1 MADIRVR
8 KDNTLSKIKPG
19 TNSGAPTG
27 PLENPTPHDPMIG
40 KVLGGRFRVL
50 SVIARG
56 GMGKVYRAEQSPL
69 NRIVALKI
77 LDPSG
82 NQDDDR
88 SVFRERFFLEAST
101 CAKLNHPNT
110 VRIFDYGSTW
120 DDVFYIA
127 MEYLEGRTLH
137 QVVRQET
144 FIQPL
149 RLLRLVKQIC
159 GSLNEAHQRGVI
171 HRDLKPS
178 NIFLTEH
185 GEDDEF
191 VKVLDFGLVK
201 SLQDDAEMTDAGR
214 LLGSPMYMSPE
225 QVQCEPLDVRTD
237 VYSIGMLMYVA
248 LTGKRPFK
256 KTNSVSVLLAQ
267 IKEKPPAFSEINP
280 HVSVPD
286 YLEWVVMTCLS
297 KDRNRRFADVRELI
311 RALKACETAMTTTLD
326 KPLKLRLDSG
336 LVVVPNGLLESES
349 FDVSLEE
356 VTGPDV
362 LDSQTF
368 QLEATEPTDTSQ
380 RFAMW
385 AGVSA
390 AGLAIVL
397 SLLVTLVV
405 LFVVIFSFSTEE
417 GTSSVAPAVVQ
428 PTVESKGS
436 TPAAKT
442 QPKPVES
449 GSEAPEVVEKDR
461 EITEQKENFGQA
473 RSKRKRGSS
482 SRRSTPKDE
491 KVQPD
496 NGQGQ
501 GFNGSLT
508 SEKVKASPKM
518 DVDNKTNEK
527 KEAKDDWGIEEDIR
541 DPWAGE
547 R

>member
-1 MADIRVR
+1 MADITVR
-8 KDNTLSKIKPG
+8 KDNTLSKINSDEPKG
-19 TNSGAPTG
+19 TPTG

-50 SVIARG
+50 SVVARG

-69 NRIVALKI
+69 NRTVALKI

-137 QVVRQET
+137 QVIRQES

-225 QVQCEPLDVRTD
+225 QVRNGPVDPRSDIFSAGT
-237 VYSIGMLMYVA
+237 VA
-248 LTGKRPFK
+248 YELLTGKRPMC
-256 KTNSVSVLLAQ
+256 LEQ
-267 IKEKPPAFSEINP
+267 RFSSAEE
-280 HVSVPD
+280 
-286 YLEWVVMTCLS
+286 Y
-297 KDRNRRFADVRELI
+297 VRY
-311 RALKACETAMTTTLD
+311 
-326 KPLKLRLDSG
+326 
-336 LVVVPNGLLESES
+336 LESEKPIPTVAATS
-349 FDVSLEE
+349 VRPGLPDDVDDIFER
-356 VTGPDV
+356 
-362 LDSQTF
+362 
-368 QLEATEPTDTSQ
+368 A
-380 RFAMW
+380 
-385 AGVSA
+385 
-390 AGLAIVL
+390 LAR
-397 SLLVTLVV
+397 
-405 LFVVIFSFSTEE
+405 ERHRRY
-417 GTSSVAPAVVQ
+417 
-428 PTVESKGS
+428 PTVEMLCDDL
-436 TPAAKT
+436 
-442 QPKPVES
+442 
-449 GSEAPEVVEKDR
+449 EVVLRAHIPSAGPSSLLERALDR
-461 EITEQKENFGQA
+461 LG
-473 RSKRKRGSS
+473 
-482 SRRSTPKDE
+482 RR
-491 KVQPD
+491 
-496 NGQGQ
+496 NGAD
-501 GFNGSLT
+501 S
-508 SEKVKASPKM
+508 
-518 DVDNKTNEK
+518 
-527 KEAKDDWGIEEDIR
+527 
-541 DPWAGE
+541 GE